1 MTNFKKCI
9 LFGSV
14 ALGIA
19 ACAESVTRFNSEAGS
34 FLDEGG
40 FGNPTMQNMLA
51 QMCLQAGKSFKPG
64 AVTDPVVVLDPNASG
79 PAPVTYRQ
87 SRLTCQDS
95 INGKYAEVVF
105 NAYVDSGAPELV
117 IETIEVA
124 SE

>member
-1 MTNFKKCI
+1 MTNIKKFI

-34 FLDEGG
+34 WIDEGG

-51 QMCLQAGKSFKPG
+51 QMCRQAGKSFKPG
-64 AVTDPVVVLDPNASG
+64 AVSDPVVVLDPSTAG
-79 PAPVTYRQ
+79 PQPVTYRQ

-95 INGKYAEVVF
+95 INGKYAEVIF
-105 NAYVDSGAPELV
+105 NEYVSSGESELV
-117 IETIEVA
+117 IETIEVE